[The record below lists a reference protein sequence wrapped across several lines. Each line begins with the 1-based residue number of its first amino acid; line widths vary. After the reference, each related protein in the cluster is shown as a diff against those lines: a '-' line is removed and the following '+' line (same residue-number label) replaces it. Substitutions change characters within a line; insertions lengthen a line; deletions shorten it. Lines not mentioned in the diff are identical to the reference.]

1 MPIKTIITGL
11 QPSGDLHIGNYVGAL
26 QQILEF
32 QSKFDCF
39 LFVADLHAMT
49 VPYEAKVLRQRVRD
63 VVRMFLAVGV
73 NPEKCLIFVQ
83 SQVPQHAELAW
94 ILGTQLPI
102 AELERMTQYKEKS
115 DQKKAVSVG
124 LFNYPVLMAAD
135 ILLYQV
141 DAVPVGQ
148 DQVQHV
154 ELSRTLAR
162 KFNNQFGNTFKLP
175 EVLLKKEG
183 ARILGTDGKSKMSK
197 SLGNTIGL
205 LDSPEDVRKKVR
217 KAVVHPPRPESFEGK
232 RPITI
237 FEWHDQ
243 QFASASTR
251 TLSQQCHV
259 ENRNCEAYKELVA
272 KNISGLLAPIQKKYQ
287 DIVNRGDDWLLR
299 YLNASAEVARARA
312 ERTMEMVRARAGL
325 R

>member
-1 MPIKTIITGL
+1 MPIKTVITGL

-26 QQILEF
+26 QQILEL
-32 QSKFDCF
+32 QKKYECF
-39 LFVADLHAMT
+39 IFVADLHAMT
-49 VPYEAKVLRQRVRD
+49 VPYEAKALRQRVRD
-63 VVRMFLAVGV
+63 VVRMFLAVGID
-73 NPEKCLIFVQ
+73 PEKCLIFVQ

-102 AELERMTQYKEKS
+102 AELERMTQFKEKS
-115 DQKKAVSVG
+115 GQKKAVSTG

-148 DQVQHV
+148 DQAQHV
-154 ELSRTLAR
+154 ELARTLAR
-162 KFNNQFGNTFKLP
+162 KFNNQFGKTFVLP
-175 EVLLKKEG
+175 EPLLKET

-197 SLGNTIGL
+197 SLGNAIGL
-205 LDSPEDVRKKVR
+205 MDNVEVVRKKVR
-217 KAVVHPPRPESFEGK
+217 KAVIQPAHIESFEGK

-237 FEWHDQ
+237 FEWHDKE
-243 QFASASTR
+243 FASASTR
-251 TLSQQCHV
+251 TLSQQCHK

-272 KNISGLLAPIQKKYQ
+272 KNISGLLTPIQKKYEE
-287 DIVNRGDDWLLR
+287 IVNRGDDWLLR
-299 YLNASAEVARARA
+299 FMNANGEIARARA